1 MDNDSLLLKEQPL
14 GRKLSLIARDFLNLL
29 HSKLKHIDLD
39 RNYYALILIEKA
51 DGNITQQ
58 ELASL
63 LDTDKVSIVRIID
76 YLTEKGYV
84 NREANETDRRKYS
97 LTLTAK
103 AKQEIPTILQSITE
117 THNQT
122 FDGLN
127 DTQIVEFY
135 QTLHVIQENLKR

>member
-1 MDNDSLLLKEQPL
+1 MDNDSLLIKEQPL
-14 GRKLSLIARDFLNLL
+14 GRKLSLISRDFLSLL
-29 HSKLKHIDLD
+29 HSKLKQTDLD

-84 NREANETDRRKYS
+84 NRVANETDRRKYS

-103 AKQEIPTILQSITE
+103 AKQEIPTILQTITE
-117 THNQT
+117 TQNQA

-127 DTQIVEFY
+127 DSQIAEFY
-135 QTLHVIQENLKR
+135 QTLHVIQQNLKR